1 MSFYKDPLRY
11 RWLMLG
17 IMGLIYFL
25 ACLHRTSP
33 TVIARDLVQE
43 FGADATALGLM
54 ASAYFYLYAA
64 IQPVVGLLADTIGPR
79 RVVTI
84 FTLISCLGCLV
95 FGLAGNMLMADVG
108 RALIGIGV
116 GGIFVPGLKIFA
128 GWYRPKEFAGLTGLF
143 LALGNLGNLSASLPL
158 TYLVLLLGWRLSFIG
173 IGVVS
178 LLFGVLAWIVLRDRP
193 EDKGWPPIVEMPPL
207 AHAQT
212 IQSPEKPPLRTR
224 FRIILKSSGF
234 WMITLSYFFFG
245 GPGLTFQGL
254 WVVPYLIDV
263 HDYTRLQAG
272 GLLMTL
278 PLGAMVGAPLI
289 GFLADRLRIGRKQ
302 VLVLLL
308 CSSLA
313 CWTVFI
319 LTGGKP
325 NRAYI
330 IPLFFV
336 MGLCGGGALSLY
348 MTMLKEIFP
357 TWLTGTAMGLMNPAA
372 FLATALFQPFTGYLM
387 DGFGRIGSAY
397 PLGAYQ
403 LVFTVFFLSMLIS
416 SGLILLL
423 KTSTHHSDFFG
434 DDPARVTSD
443 TRGPGFG
450 TPV

>member
-1 MSFYKDPLRY
+1 
-11 RWLMLG
+11 MLA

-33 TVIARDLVQE
+33 TVIARDLVYE

-54 ASAYFYLYAA
+54 ASTYFYLYAA

-84 FTLISCLGCLV
+84 FALISCLGCQV
-95 FGLAGNMLMADVG
+95 FGLATNMAMADVG

-128 GWYRPKEFAGLTGLF
+128 AWYRPKEFAGLTGLF
-143 LALGNLGNLSASLPL
+143 LALGNIGNLSASLPL
-158 TYLVLLLGWRLSFIG
+158 TYLVLLVGWRYSFIA

-178 LLFGVLAWIVLRDRP
+178 MFFGILAWILVRDRP
-193 EDKGWPPIVEMPPL
+193 EDKGWPPMVEIAPL
-207 AHAQT
+207 SPWPTAQT
-212 IQSPEKPPLRTR
+212 SKKVSLGKR
-224 FRIILKSSGF
+224 FEMILKSSGF

-263 HDYTRLQAG
+263 QAFTRLQAG
-272 GLLMTL
+272 GVLMLL
-278 PLGAMVGAPLI
+278 PLGAIIGSPLV
-289 GFLADRLRIGRKQ
+289 GFLADRLNRPRKK
-302 VLVLLL
+302 VLILLL
-308 CSSLA
+308 SVCLA
-313 CWTVFI
+313 CWLVFF

-325 NRAYI
+325 ERMFI
-330 IPLFFV
+330 LPLFFV

-387 DGFGRIGSAY
+387 DTFQRTGSAY
-397 PLGAYQ
+397 PLEAYNQ
-403 LVFTVFFLSMLIS
+403 VFSFFLIS
-416 SGLILLL
+416 TFISFALLFLL
-423 KTSTHHSDFFG
+423 KPFSKTHSEKQ
-434 DDPARVTSD
+434 AL
-443 TRGPGFG
+443 
-450 TPV
+450 

>member
-1 MSFYKDPLRY
+1 MSFFKDPLGY

-33 TVIARDLVQE
+33 TVIARDLVHE

-64 IQPVVGLLADTIGPR
+64 IQPVVGLLTDSIGPR

-95 FGLAGNMLMADVG
+95 FGLAGNMLMADIG

-143 LALGNLGNLSASLPL
+143 LAFGNIGNLSASLPL
-158 TYLVLLLGWRLSFIG
+158 TYLVLLLGWRFSFIG

-178 LLFGVLAWIVLRDRP
+178 MLFGVLAWTFLRDRP
-193 EDKGWPPIVEMPPL
+193 EDKGWPPIVEMPSSSPAPTTQTSRKMPL
-207 AHAQT
+207 G
-212 IQSPEKPPLRTR
+212 KR
-224 FRIILKSSGF
+224 FQIILKNSGF
-234 WMITLSYFFFG
+234 WKITLSYFFFG

-263 HDYTRLQAG
+263 HAYTRLQAG
-272 GLLMTL
+272 GLLMVL
-278 PLGAMVGAPLI
+278 PLGAIVGAPLI
-289 GFLADRLRIGRKQ
+289 GFLADRLNMARKQ
-302 VLVLLL
+302 VLILLL
-308 CSSLA
+308 SACLA
-313 CWTVFI
+313 CWLVFF

-325 NRAYI
+325 NSAFI
-330 IPLFFV
+330 IPMFFI

-387 DGFGRIGSAY
+387 DAFERTGSAY
-397 PLGAYQ
+397 PLGAYHR
-403 LVFTVFFLSMLIS
+403 VFTVFFISTLIS
-416 SGLILLL
+416 SSLLFLL
-423 KTSTHHSDFFG
+423 KSSKG
-434 DDPARVTSD
+434 VKAENR
-443 TRGPGFG
+443 
-450 TPV
+450 